1 MKQKWDVTI
10 SKTGLIEVFAENKEE
25 AAQIA
30 DCTEIEKQIFWE
42 DSWSVVDVQ
51 ESN

>member
-10 SKTGLIEVFAENKEE
+10 SKTGVIEVLAENKEE
-25 AAQIA
+25 AMEIA
-30 DCTEIEKQIFWE
+30 NSTETEEQIFWE

-51 ESN
+51 EFN